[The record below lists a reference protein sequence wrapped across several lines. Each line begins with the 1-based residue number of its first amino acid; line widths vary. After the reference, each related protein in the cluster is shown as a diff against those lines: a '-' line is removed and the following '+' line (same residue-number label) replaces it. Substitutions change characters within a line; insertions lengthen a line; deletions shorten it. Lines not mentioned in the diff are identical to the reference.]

1 MMDVRPPELSRLT
14 LMCRDHEVAEFTW
27 NHDRQAVTGKTHV
40 FDADHAPLMSV
51 DPYGNITR
59 DRLSIWFKNRGIPD
73 FRPDAVERLRA
84 VGFPSAASLMA
95 SGFGASLSDQYWIRP
110 AGSVSTWRDVNCF
123 ENDFSEE
130 LGKLLLPHDASSVPS
145 LIEKIRSNADI
156 LASSPDAALNGNL
169 PKRWTI
175 KDGQRVLVKSG
186 RASGRFQEP
195 FNEKIASMLCS
206 QLLDEDDYV
215 SYELEDGGFMKWASR
230 CKPMTDQ
237 ATEFVPAYALLCSS
251 KRPSDLGLYDF
262 YVSACA
268 AHGLNVREDVE
279 KMLVV
284 DYLMANFDRHW
295 NNFGVLIDSESR
307 EWLRAAPVFDTGEA
321 LWCDRE
327 LTQPFGGYT
336 TPRAGMMRPFARRI
350 DDQVERHCQDLSWLD
365 PSKLKGFS
373 EQACDILLGNPFI
386 ANEPGRIDKIKAAI
400 DLRIMALTK
409 HARKVCRERSFTVL
423 DTDAASS
430 TASKQA

>member
-1 MMDVRPPELSRLT
+1 
-14 LMCRDHEVAEFTW
+14 
-27 NHDRQAVTGKTHV
+27 
-40 FDADHAPLMSV
+40 
-51 DPYGNITR
+51 
-59 DRLSIWFKNRGIPD
+59 
-73 FRPDAVERLRA
+73 
-84 VGFPSAASLMA
+84 MA

-130 LGKLLLPHDASSVPS
+130 LGKLFASARRLIGPLPHREDQ
-145 LIEKIRSNADI
+145 SNADI

-175 KDGQRVLVKSG
+175 EDGQRVLVKSG

-195 FNEKIASMLCS
+195 FNEKIASVLCS
-206 QLLDEDDYV
+206 RLLDMDDYV

-237 ATEFVPAYALLCSS
+237 TTEFVPAYALLCSS
-251 KRPSDLGLYDF
+251 KRPSDFGLYDF
-262 YVSACA
+262 YVSVCS

-321 LWCDRE
+321 PL
-327 LTQPFGGYT
+327 
-336 TPRAGMMRPFARRI
+336 
-350 DDQVERHCQDLSWLD
+350 V
-365 PSKLKGFS
+365 
-373 EQACDILLGNPFI
+373 
-386 ANEPGRIDKIKAAI
+386 
-400 DLRIMALTK
+400 
-409 HARKVCRERSFTVL
+409 
-423 DTDAASS
+423 
-430 TASKQA
+430 

>member
-1 MMDVRPPELSRLT
+1 MMDGRPPELSRLT
-14 LMCRDHEVAEFTW
+14 LMCRDHEVAELTW

-40 FDADHAPLMSV
+40 FDASHAPLMSI

-110 AGSVSTWRDVNCF
+110 AGSVSTWRDANCF

-175 KDGQRVLVKSG
+175 EGGQRVLVKSG
-186 RASGRFQEP
+186 RAAGRFQEP
-195 FNEKIASMLCS
+195 FNEKISSVLCS
-206 QLLDEDDYV
+206 RLLDEGDYV
-215 SYELEDGGFMKWASR
+215 AYELEDGGFMKWASR

-237 ATEFVPAYALLCSS
+237 TTEFVPAYALLCSS
-251 KRPSDLGLYDF
+251 KRPSDLGLYNY

-268 AHGLNVREDVE
+268 AHGLDVREDVE
-279 KMLVV
+279 KILVI

-327 LTQPFGGYT
+327 LSQPFDGYT
-336 TPRAGMMRPFARRI
+336 TPHAGMMRPFARKI
-350 DDQVERHCQDLSWLD
+350 DDQVERHCRDLSWLD
-365 PSKLKGFS
+365 PSKLKDFS

-400 DLRIMALTK
+400 DLRTKALAK
-409 HARKVCRERSFTVL
+409 HAREVCRGRNVTVPDRSAPL
-423 DTDAASS
+423 DAA
-430 TASKQA
+430 AK

>member
-1 MMDVRPPELSRLT
+1 MNSRTPELSRLT

-40 FDADHAPLMSV
+40 FDAGHAPLMSV

-110 AGSVSTWRDVNCF
+110 AGSASTWRDVNCF

-145 LIEKIRSNADI
+145 LIEKIRGNADL

-175 KDGQRVLVKSG
+175 EGGQRMLVKSG
-186 RASGRFQEP
+186 RSSGRFQEP
-195 FNEKIASMLCS
+195 FNEKIASVLCS
-206 QLLDEDDYV
+206 RLLDEGDYV
-215 SYELEDGGFMKWASR
+215 AYELEDGGFMKWTSR

-237 ATEFVPAYALLCSS
+237 VTEFVPAWALLCSS
-251 KRPSDLGLYDF
+251 KRPSDLGLHDF

-268 AHGLNVREDVE
+268 AHGLDVREDVE
-279 KMLVV
+279 KMLVI

-327 LTQPFGGYT
+327 LPALRRLHDPAGRHDASLRPQDRRT
-336 TPRAGMMRPFARRI
+336 TRQILPRPVLVRPVRA
-350 DDQVERHCQDLSWLD
+350 Q
-365 PSKLKGFS
+365 G
-373 EQACDILLGNPFI
+373 LLG
-386 ANEPGRIDKIKAAI
+386 GG
-400 DLRIMALTK
+400 LR
-409 HARKVCRERSFTVL
+409 HPPRQPVHRQRARQNRQNQGSDRPARH
-423 DTDAASS
+423 DAD
-430 TASKQA
+430 QARP